1 MIAAAFALAAASPAA
16 AGAPP
21 LQLALPIAC
30 EVGRTCFVQQ
40 YADHDPGPG
49 AKDFRCST
57 LTYDGHDGTDIR
69 LPTLRAQAA
78 GVNVLAAAAGV
89 VKSLRDGEPDRL
101 VTPDTPAV
109 KGRECGNGVLIAHPG
124 GWETQYCHMARGSI
138 VVRPGQSVATGAPLG
153 RVGLSGDTQFPH
165 VHLSVRQNGR
175 KVDPFA
181 WRDGEAIGVCGG
193 GRSLWTAAAGAAL
206 AWRSPEV
213 TVLGLTGA
221 APVQGAAAAEAPL
234 APPDAGSP
242 VIVAVVRAIKLQAGD
257 VQSLVLAGPSG
268 VLAESTPPTLERPRA
283 EQTLFI
289 GRRRPPTGWPPGA
302 YTARFTV
309 TRAGK
314 VVLTKTVAVRF

>member
-1 MIAAAFALAAASPAA
+1 MIVAALALAAAGPG
-16 AGAPP
+16 GAPI
-21 LQLALPIAC
+21 QLALPIAC

-49 AKDFRCST
+49 AVDFRCST

-78 GVNVLAAAAGV
+78 GVSVLAAAAGV
-89 VKSLRDGEPDRL
+89 VKGVRDGEPDQL
-101 VTPDTPAV
+101 VTPQTPAA
-109 KGRECGNGVLIAHPG
+109 KGRECGNGVLIGHPG

-138 VVRPGQSVATGAPLG
+138 LVRPGQSVSVGAPLG

-181 WRDGEAIGVCGG
+181 WREGKAIGACGG
-193 GRSLWTAAAGAAL
+193 GRSLWTEAAGRAL

-221 APVQGAAAAEAPL
+221 APGPGSAITEAPPV
-234 APPDAGSP
+234 APDANAPS
-242 VIVAVVRAIKLQAGD
+242 IIAFVRAIKLQAGD
-257 VQSLVLAGPSG
+257 VQSLSLVGPTG
-268 VLAESTPPTLERPRA
+268 VLAEDARPALERSRA
-283 EQTLFI
+283 EQTLFV
-289 GRRRPPTGWPPGA
+289 GRRRPAAGWPPGA

-314 VVLTKTVAVRF
+314 VALTRTAAVRF